1 MNFASYCILST
12 LVLYAF
18 AGRSDDFDRESKIE
32 RRTSLYENVSYII
45 LFVLYLVILVIII
58 HSWYIYVQ

>member
-45 LFVLYLVILVIII
+45 LFVLYLVILVI
-58 HSWYIYVQ
+58 